1 MSWLQQD
8 SVAVLID
15 PSLIMPGSAVI
26 TDLTLVSAMYAVY
39 RTILLAIFT
48 IWAVVK
54 RTRQELFILGVLA
67 DCMQF
72 LDGLIGPY
80 QHDTGK
86 TIGPFVLASLQFV
99 VLKMRYRK
107 EVA

>member
-1 MSWLQQD
+1 
-8 SVAVLID
+8 
-15 PSLIMPGSAVI
+15 
-26 TDLTLVSAMYAVY
+26 
-39 RTILLAIFT
+39 
-48 IWAVVK
+48 
-54 RTRQELFILGVLA
+54 
-67 DCMQF
+67 MQF